1 MENGM
6 AKVRDSSS
14 DRQTELVVCAGRSFH
29 GVKITP
35 AMQHGDGAIVYI
47 YHPLI
52 PHRLSVEPESEALT
66 PRSSTQGKE
75 RLRMQARQA
84 NKKDEARHCEIKKTS
99 YHCRGGDTR
108 A

>member
-52 PHRLSVEPESEALT
+52 PRRLSVEPESEAADAPLFH
-66 PRSSTQGKE
+66 PRKRAAANASPAGQQE
-75 RLRMQARQA
+75 R
-84 NKKDEARHCEIKKTS
+84 
-99 YHCRGGDTR
+99 
-108 A
+108 